1 MCVDIRAKR
10 VQSYSVAIS
19 LDRCAEAHASLIIHV
34 VVNSD
39 FSLPIK

>member
-1 MCVDIRAKR
+1 MCVDIRAKM
-10 VQSYSVAIS
+10 AIS

-39 FSLPIK
+39 FSLPK